1 MIPLNWKKSTWSNAG
16 GDCIE
21 MATPP
26 EAVLVRDS
34 KDRQGPVLSFSTGQW
49 AGFVRGV
56 KGGRLTA

>member
-1 MIPLNWKKSTWSNAG
+1 MTTLNWKKSTRSNAG

-34 KDRQGPVLSFSTGQW
+34 KDRHGPVLSFNTDQW
-49 AGFVRGV
+49 AGFVQGV
-56 KGGRLTA
+56 KGGRFVA